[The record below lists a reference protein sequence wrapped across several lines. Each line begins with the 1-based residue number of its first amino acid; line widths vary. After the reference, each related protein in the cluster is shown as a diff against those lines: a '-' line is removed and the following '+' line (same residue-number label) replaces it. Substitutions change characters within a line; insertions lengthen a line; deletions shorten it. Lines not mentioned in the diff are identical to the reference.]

1 MGSSTLLTLT
11 PSPSQHP
18 VTSSFTVSPSSS
30 LISVSPSGVSS
41 APSVCGSSTVSLD
54 SPSDLSPST
63 FSSEVAASFSLASS
77 SAFSSVFDSSPS
89 SLDFLFSSA
98 TAASSI
104 RMAFSYSYHT
114 FSFLKHFIDKSIN
127 HPIHQWSMRCYSL
140 QIRH

>member
-11 PSPSQHP
+11 PSPSQHT

-30 LISVSPSGVSS
+30 LTSVSPSGFTS

-63 FSSEVAASFSLASS
+63 FSSDVAASFSLASS

-114 FSFLKHFIDKSIN
+114 FSFLKHFIDKRIN